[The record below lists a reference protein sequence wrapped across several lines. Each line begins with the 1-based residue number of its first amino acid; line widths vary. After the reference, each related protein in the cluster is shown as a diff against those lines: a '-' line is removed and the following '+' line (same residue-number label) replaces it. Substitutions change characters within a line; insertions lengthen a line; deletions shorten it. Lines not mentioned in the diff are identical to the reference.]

1 MATPR
6 INFEPFLPVVKVKKV
21 TLEIQP
27 DASYDAY
34 LSNIN
39 TAEAFYDKNPHID
52 TGDVPIHVRSH
63 IAGALSPKTRVVLDL
78 AISVPVGS
86 TSLNSSTVRNS
97 IDINVITTSSEIYK
111 KILKN
116 PITLADQSLSSII
129 KTVSLSSLIS
139 SMDLSTIQETLA
151 DGTRVMTYS
160 FRFDDVSL
168 IDGQL
173 NDLGI
178 IAYSSIS
185 RPSRAL
191 GGMGTTIINKAV
203 SQKSGLLVV
212 ENGKIVSTSQI
223 YRERDGR
230 VWNGPVHYGK
240 VDRIDIAKKITILKE
255 LDLSAPSNR
264 LIKNKMRERKIKNLE
279 DILVFF
285 STEDKKD
292 LWMTGHEM
300 EPKYVP
306 STYKVSDISK
316 WGIHKVIVPEIIS
329 LPRVQDFRT
338 FNEIENIEFDFA
350 HIENAALG
358 AIKNNLRNSKIDIN
372 TQDTYFSDL
381 FLTRDIMDQARFF
394 FTIDWQRML
403 LDNSVFGKIFEK
415 RSSVALD
422 NLLNK
427 SKITSF
433 RIFRHRIQGSSEA
446 GASPIVVPNP
456 EYTMPAYLRQKPFSE
471 NQIDEMLFETKDSL
485 TTTGIIPVSKSLTN
499 DNVISEISNTSLG
512 LTISNSNLPNN
523 YTLRHFEG
531 IDGSIKDITDGYY
544 QYRIEF
550 EMLDKSVS
558 VLDDIRSQLDINLKG
573 IRKYYNE
580 ATKVM
585 RTIQGIPAQDGSP
598 YLGGTI
604 AGRTEQI
611 YQRGEVQTGNF
622 NSKTNF
628 FTSEFSEVYAPGGQL
643 MNSSPPQSP
652 VGGVA
657 LASAISNNSH
667 GLVSIIKLL
676 ASDHSYKNLN
686 WTNIETTL
694 LNYLNPWSATP
705 SSINAVMLLME
716 SISNNLES
724 IIGTIRSRE
733 RQETRNEDGE
743 IISIGF
749 DEKQNPASKDRSYKI
764 KNTPQAIFNA
774 NLMTNLGFDFLNT
787 TTAEQNEGGLNT
799 ISYTDYSTYAKQQ
812 YTNLFPSYNSSFQIV
827 PLGGFQT
834 RNIPGDNIKMGNT
847 EGIFFSPYRIV
858 MPGGSVSLQDSNYE
872 SSEFLKPVSY
882 SLLKSRTNNNFLE
895 TLVEGD
901 ATSPFVNDKVLAND
915 LSNYFSTYHSAEV
928 VTPDIGGEGGFLLD
942 LQSQYRSGRTIP
954 PASFADSYYK
964 GLRKLSNQRRYISYE
979 FYLDV
984 LKESTSPD
992 LNPRLLT
999 KNMSLDKSSFDL
1011 SDQNSSASLLISQ
1024 AVAARNPPNDAAE
1037 RSYESSYLRDVP
1049 PQTKTL
1055 LYYNVLADSATSR
1068 LSQAARDF
1076 FAKIE
1081 NNVIL
1086 YPEFMYRTQTIN
1098 KMEHLAGYNVGVIM
1112 NPNNPR
1118 VTGPWL
1124 SVPQTTP
1131 PPPIFRV
1138 LLKQPNWRSSL
1149 VRGSF
1154 KPKFLGASYAP
1165 LCRSTAYVNNMVLLS
1180 RNSNYDLP
1188 TYDEYYRVVIPP
1200 LANIAP
1206 IGTLDTSRDSIG
1218 GGL

>member
-52 TGDVPIHVRSH
+52 TGDVPMHVRSH

-78 AISVPVGS
+78 SISVPVGS
-86 TSLNSSTVRNS
+86 TSLNSSTIRNS

-116 PITLADQSLSSII
+116 PITLADQSLTSIV
-129 KTVSLSSLIS
+129 KTVSLSSLMN

-168 IDGQL
+168 IEGQL

-185 RPSRAL
+185 KFVGFMNIPPQITSK
-191 GGMGTTIINKAV
+191 TV

-223 YRERDGR
+223 YRERDGQ
-230 VWNGPVHYGK
+230 VWSGPVHYGK
-240 VDRIDIAKKITILKE
+240 VDRIDITKKITVLKE

-264 LIKNKMRERKIKNLE
+264 LIRNKVRERKIKNLE

-300 EPKYVP
+300 EPNYVP
-306 STYKVSDISK
+306 STYQVSDISK

-350 HIENAALG
+350 HIENTALG

-422 NLLNK
+422 NLLDK
-427 SKITSF
+427 SKLTSF
-433 RIFRHRIQGSSEA
+433 KVFRHRIQGSSEA

-456 EYTMPAYLRQKPFSE
+456 EYTMPAYVRQKPFSE

-485 TTTGIIPVSKSLTN
+485 TTTGIIPVSKSSTN

-512 LTISNSNLPNN
+512 LTIDGGRHLPS

-531 IDGSIKDITDGYY
+531 IDGSIKNITDGYY

-558 VLDDIRSQLDINLKG
+558 VLDEMRAHLDINLKG

-604 AGRTEQI
+604 AGRTEQV

-705 SSINAVMLLME
+705 IEHKRGYAL
-716 SISNNLES
+716 
-724 IIGTIRSRE
+724 
-733 RQETRNEDGE
+733 DG
-743 IISIGF
+743 
-749 DEKQNPASKDRSYKI
+749 NYI
-764 KNTPQAIFNA
+764 K
-774 NLMTNLGFDFLNT
+774 
-787 TTAEQNEGGLNT
+787 
-799 ISYTDYSTYAKQQ
+799 
-812 YTNLFPSYNSSFQIV
+812 
-827 PLGGFQT
+827 
-834 RNIPGDNIKMGNT
+834 
-847 EGIFFSPYRIV
+847 
-858 MPGGSVSLQDSNYE
+858 
-872 SSEFLKPVSY
+872 
-882 SLLKSRTNNNFLE
+882 
-895 TLVEGD
+895 
-901 ATSPFVNDKVLAND
+901 
-915 LSNYFSTYHSAEV
+915 
-928 VTPDIGGEGGFLLD
+928 
-942 LQSQYRSGRTIP
+942 
-954 PASFADSYYK
+954 
-964 GLRKLSNQRRYISYE
+964 
-979 FYLDV
+979 
-984 LKESTSPD
+984 
-992 LNPRLLT
+992 
-999 KNMSLDKSSFDL
+999 
-1011 SDQNSSASLLISQ
+1011 
-1024 AVAARNPPNDAAE
+1024 
-1037 RSYESSYLRDVP
+1037 
-1049 PQTKTL
+1049 
-1055 LYYNVLADSATSR
+1055 
-1068 LSQAARDF
+1068 
-1076 FAKIE
+1076 
-1081 NNVIL
+1081 
-1086 YPEFMYRTQTIN
+1086 
-1098 KMEHLAGYNVGVIM
+1098 
-1112 NPNNPR
+1112 
-1118 VTGPWL
+1118 
-1124 SVPQTTP
+1124 
-1131 PPPIFRV
+1131 
-1138 LLKQPNWRSSL
+1138 
-1149 VRGSF
+1149 
-1154 KPKFLGASYAP
+1154 
-1165 LCRSTAYVNNMVLLS
+1165 
-1180 RNSNYDLP
+1180 
-1188 TYDEYYRVVIPP
+1188 
-1200 LANIAP
+1200 
-1206 IGTLDTSRDSIG
+1206 
-1218 GGL
+1218 

>member
-1 MATPR
+1 SK
-6 INFEPFLPVVKVKKV
+6 L
-21 TLEIQP
+21 
-27 DASYDAY
+27 
-34 LSNIN
+34 
-39 TAEAFYDKNPHID
+39 
-52 TGDVPIHVRSH
+52 
-63 IAGALSPKTRVVLDL
+63 
-78 AISVPVGS
+78 S
-86 TSLNSSTVRNS
+86 TS
-97 IDINVITTSSEIYK
+97 
-111 KILKN
+111 
-116 PITLADQSLSSII
+116 
-129 KTVSLSSLIS
+129 
-139 SMDLSTIQETLA
+139 
-151 DGTRVMTYS
+151 
-160 FRFDDVSL
+160 
-168 IDGQL
+168 
-173 NDLGI
+173 
-178 IAYSSIS
+178 
-185 RPSRAL
+185 
-191 GGMGTTIINKAV
+191 MGRLTPPIINKAV

-306 STYKVSDISK
+306 STYQVSDISK

-446 GASPIVVPNP
+446 GANPIVVPNP
-456 EYTMPAYLRQKPFSE
+456 DYTMPAYVRQKPFSE

-485 TTTGIIPVSKSLTN
+485 TTTGIIPVSKTSTN

-512 LTISNSNLPNN
+512 LTIDGGRHLPS

-531 IDGSIKDITDGYY
+531 IDGSIKNITDGYY

-585 RTIQGIPAQDGSP
+585 RTIPGIPAQDGSP

-643 MNSSPPQSP
+643 
-652 VGGVA
+652 VVEF
-657 LASAISNNSH
+657 ASTISNNSH

-686 WTNIETTL
+686 WANIETTL

-705 SSINAVMLLME
+705 SSINAVMRLME
-716 SISNNLES
+716 TISNNLES

-787 TTAEQNEGGLNT
+787 TTTTQNESGLNT
-799 ISYTDYSTYAKQQ
+799 ISYADYSTYSTQQ

-827 PLGGFQT
+827 PLGGFLAGNT
-834 RNIPGDNIKMGNT
+834 PGDNIKMGNT
-847 EGIFFSPYRIV
+847 EGVFFSPYRIV
-858 MPGGSVSLQDSNYE
+858 VPGGSVSLQDSNYE
-872 SSEFLKPVSY
+872 SSDFLKPVSY

-895 TLVEGD
+895 TLVEG
-901 ATSPFVNDKVLAND
+901 AGTSALVNDKVLAND
-915 LSNYFSTYHSAEV
+915 LSNYFSTYHSAEI
-928 VTPDIGGEGGFLLD
+928 VTPDIGGEGGFLLN
-942 LQSQYRSGRTIP
+942 LQSQYPNGTSPGP
-954 PASFADSYYK
+954 EAASFADSYYK

-1011 SDQNSSASLLISQ
+1011 SEQNSSASLLISQ
-1024 AVAARNPPNDAAE
+1024 AVAARNPPNDAIE

-1118 VTGPWL
+1118 VTNLNASSSPR
-1124 SVPQTTP
+1124 P
-1131 PPPIFRV
+1131 PPTPIFRV

-1149 VRGSF
+1149 VRESFF
-1154 KPKFLGASYAP
+1154 KPRWDTYAP
-1165 LCRSTAYVNNMVLLS
+1165 FCRSTAYVNNTVLLS

-1188 TYDEYYRVVIPP
+1188 TYDEYYRVEIP
-1200 LANIAP
+1200 
-1206 IGTLDTSRDSIG
+1206 GVG
-1218 GGL
+1218 GGP

>member
-1 MATPR
+1 MGAPQINTPQ

-39 TAEAFYDKNPHID
+39 TAEAFYNKNPHID

-97 IDINVITTSSEIYK
+97 IDINIITTDSNDYK
-111 KILKN
+111 EILKN
-116 PITLADQSLSSII
+116 PTTLTDANFLNSGELKS
-129 KTVSLSSLIS
+129 VSLGSLIS

-160 FRFDDVSL
+160 FRFDDISL

-178 IAYSSIS
+178 ITYSSIS
-185 RPSRAL
+185 TSFAFWNRPSQ
-191 GGMGTTIINKAV
+191 IISKIV
-203 SQKSGLLVV
+203 SQKSGLLVI

-230 VWNGPVHYGK
+230 VWNGPVHYGE
-240 VDRIDIAKKITILKE
+240 VERMETVKKIMILKE

-264 LIKNKMRERKIKNLE
+264 LIRNKIRERKIKNLE

-300 EPKYVP
+300 EPNYVP
-306 STYKVSDISK
+306 RATFDLSDTDISK

-415 RSSVALD
+415 RSSVALN

-456 EYTMPAYLRQKPFSE
+456 EYTMTAYLRQKPFSE

-485 TTTGIIPVSKSLTN
+485 TAPGIIPVSKTLTN

-512 LTISNSNLPNN
+512 LTIRNSNLPNN

-531 IDGSIKDITDGYY
+531 IDGSIKNITDGYY

-643 MNSSPPQSP
+643 MNSSPSNSP
-652 VGGVA
+652 VGTVA

-694 LNYLNPWSATP
+694 LNYLNPWSGTP
-705 SSINAVMLLME
+705 SSINAVMRLME
-716 SISNNLES
+716 TISNNLES

-733 RQETRNEDGE
+733 RQEILNEDGE

-749 DEKQNPASKDRSYKI
+749 VEKQDPASKDRSYKI

-787 TTAEQNEGGLNT
+787 TMAEQNEGGLNT

-827 PLGGFQT
+827 PLGGFLAGNT
-834 RNIPGDNIKMGNT
+834 PGDDIKMGNT
-847 EGIFFSPYRIV
+847 EGVFFSPYRIV

-882 SLLKSRTNNNFLE
+882 SLLKTRTNNNFLE
-895 TLVEGD
+895 TLGFGGED
-901 ATSPFVNDKVLAND
+901 SPLANDKVLAND

-928 VTPDIGGEGGFLLD
+928 VTPDIGGEGGFLLN
-942 LQSQYRSGRTIP
+942 LQSQYPNGHSTDP
-954 PASFADSYYK
+954 NAASFADSYYK

-999 KNMSLDKSSFDL
+999 KNMSLDKSSFNL
-1011 SDQNSSASLLISQ
+1011 SDPNSSASLLISQ
-1024 AVAARNPPNDAAE
+1024 AVAAREPPDDATA

-1055 LYYNVLADSATSR
+1055 LYYNVLAGSAASR
-1068 LSQAARDF
+1068 LSTAARDF

-1081 NNVIL
+1081 NDVTL

-1098 KMEHLAGYNVGVIM
+1098 KMEHLAGYNVGVIT

-1118 VTGPWL
+1118 VTGMNASSSPR
-1124 SVPQTTP
+1124 P
-1131 PPPIFRV
+1131 PPTPVLRV
-1138 LLKQPNWRSSL
+1138 LLKQPNWKDSL

-1154 KPKFLGASYAP
+1154 KPEPFDHVGESYAP
-1165 LCRSTAYVNNMVLLS
+1165 FCRSTAYVNNTVLLS

-1188 TYDEYYRVVIPP
+1188 TYDEYYRVVFP
-1200 LANIAP
+1200 
-1206 IGTLDTSRDSIG
+1206 GVG
-1218 GGL
+1218 GGP